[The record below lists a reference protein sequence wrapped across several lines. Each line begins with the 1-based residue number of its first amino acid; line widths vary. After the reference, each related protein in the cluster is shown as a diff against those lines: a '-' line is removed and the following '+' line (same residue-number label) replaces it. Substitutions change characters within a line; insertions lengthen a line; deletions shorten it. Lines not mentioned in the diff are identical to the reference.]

1 MVKLHQYGVA
11 IPGGSGSLFHG
22 RSTIEE
28 VAGTGSMGE
37 FAIVGVGLVNCFGM
51 FEWPSIRDAYG

>member
-11 IPGGSGSLFHG
+11 IPGGRESLFHG

-28 VAGTGSMGE
+28 VAVIGLMGE
-37 FAIVGVGLVNCFGM
+37 FAIVDVDLVNCFGM
-51 FEWPSIRDAYG
+51 FEWPAIRDAY